1 MITPIQSTM
10 ARAALKWSL
19 HDLAE
24 AANVGVST
32 VRRFERGETVIPI
45 IMAAIEMALAD
56 RGVRFNDDGWVAPPL
71 RHAALM
77 AC

>member
-19 HDLAE
+19 NDLAE

-32 VRRFERGETVIPI
+32 VRRFERGETVIPV
-45 IMAAIEMALAD
+45 IMVAIERLSLITACASALK
-56 RGVRFNDDGWVAPPL
+56 DGWL
-71 RHAALM
+71 RLPNRVTAR
-77 AC
+77 C